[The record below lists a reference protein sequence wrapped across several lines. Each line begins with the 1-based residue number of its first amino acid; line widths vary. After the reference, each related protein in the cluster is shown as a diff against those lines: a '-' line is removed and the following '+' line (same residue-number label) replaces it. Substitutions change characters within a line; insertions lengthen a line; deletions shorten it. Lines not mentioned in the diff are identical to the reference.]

1 MNKLAILIISS
12 TLTMT
17 TLHAQEKIVRLK
29 VIETSDVHG
38 MFFPTNYTTG
48 KDVKGSMARVSKYVK
63 RARKEYGSNLIVLEN
78 GDILQGQPTNYYWNF
93 INTKDENIASKVVNY
108 IGYDA
113 QAFGNHDIETGHACY
128 DKWIKELHCPVLGA
142 NVINAN
148 TGEPYTK
155 PYIIEEK
162 DGIRVAILGM
172 LTPAIPNWLEENIWS
187 GLRFDDIVS
196 SSKHWIKVL
205 KEEEKA
211 DVVIGLFHTGREGGI
226 TTDKYCENE
235 AQAVAEQVP
244 GFDVIMYGHDHT
256 PYLNYVKDSLN
267 ENTTVLINPANNAR
281 TLANTE
287 IKLTLKN
294 GKIEDKYINA
304 ELVNLDDISIDEDY
318 MDYFDNDIKKL
329 KKFTSQP
336 IGYLDNTIYTRDG
349 YFGSSAFIDLIHNLQ
364 LSITGADISF
374 NAPLSF
380 DAILPQGELTMAD
393 MFNLYKYENKLCV
406 LEMMGKEIK
415 DYLEYSYF
423 LWTNAMAS
431 TEDHIML
438 IAPTKSNAERQGFAN
453 PYFNFDSAAGIIYE
467 VDVRKPYG
475 QKIKIIKM
483 ANGQKFSED
492 KIYKVAMNSYR
503 ANGGGE
509 LLTKG
514 AHISKENIPTR
525 LVWTSDHDQRYYLTE
540 EIKKLGHIAPKANNN
555 WKFVPEKFVKEAIT
569 KDRKLLF
576 NE

>member
-1 MNKLAILIISS
+1 
-12 TLTMT
+12 MT
-17 TLHAQEKIVRLK
+17 TLQAQDKTVKLK

-113 QAFGNHDIETGHACY
+113 QTFGNHDIETGHQCY
-128 DKWIKELHCPVLGA
+128 DKWIKELNCPVLGA
-142 NVINAN
+142 NVINTS
-148 TGEPYTK
+148 TGKPYTK

-162 DGIRVAILGM
+162 DGVRIAILGM

-187 GLRFDDIVS
+187 GLRFDDVVTS
-196 SSKHWIKVL
+196 CKHWIKVL
-205 KEEEKA
+205 KEDEKA
-211 DVVIGLFHTGREGGI
+211 DIVIGLFHCGREGGI
-226 TTDKYCENE
+226 ITDSYCENE

-244 GFDVIMYGHDHT
+244 GFDLILFGHDHT
-256 PYLNYVKDSLN
+256 PYVNIYRDSLDQRA
-267 ENTTVLINPANNAR
+267 TVLINPANNAR
-281 TLANTE
+281 TIADTE
-287 IKLTLKN
+287 INLVIRN
-294 GKIEDKYINA
+294 AKIVDKDIYGQLI
-304 ELVNLDDISIDEDY
+304 NLDNVTIDEDY
-318 MDYFDNDIKKL
+318 MDYFDKDIKKL
-329 KKFTSQP
+329 KKYTAQP
-336 IGYLDNTIYTRDG
+336 IGKIDNNIYTRDE

-380 DAILPQGELTMAD
+380 DAIIPEGELNIAD

-406 LEMMGKEIK
+406 LQMTGKEIK
-415 DYLEYSYF
+415 DYLEYSYS
-423 LWTNAMAS
+423 LWTNTMSSAN
-431 TEDHIML
+431 DHIML
-438 IAPTKSNAERQGFAN
+438 LAPTKNNAERQGFAN

-483 ANGQKFSED
+483 GNGQKFSEN

-514 AHISKENIPTR
+514 ALISKENIPSR
-525 LVWTSDHDQRYYLTE
+525 IIWTSEHDQRYYLTE
-540 EIKKLGHIAPKANNN
+540 EIKKLGHISPKANNN
-555 WKFVPEKFVKEAIT
+555 WKFVPEKFVKDAIA

-576 NE
+576 KE